1 MANEATQR
9 ARAILEEMRA
19 TLAATGV
26 PPAPTEA
33 SFVNPVA
40 REEFYQAPMAPV
52 ASPFAAMARELPAA
66 VPPAPPR
73 VAPAPA
79 PVGMPVMPPAPAVE
93 PPPAAGPTAGAAGTA
108 MPSRAQDERDR
119 ATRISKMLEQGLSG
133 GAGPVERVG
142 EAALKTYMS
151 GGRISFPEAMR
162 QIEQQ
167 EFTRAYNTA
176 TAMSGLARRFGLA
189 ETVASGRQDAAN
201 QRLVMTETMKTLRD
215 ISDDYGPEAAVAA
228 QRFLQEND
236 PDPTGSDPVAARRV
250 LSQVYNEIGRQYPR
264 IGRRAAAAGPTAA
277 GPAAQPAGLTKDE
290 NGLWVPPAGRRLTNQ
305 QEMSNRLRREGD
317 VAGADEIDAQMIRT
331 AQGAPR
337 QRQGQGKSPTDK
349 YSDAMLES
357 QTAIGLID
365 RTRGLL
371 ASGAPVG
378 AAGFLSQTLDGFRG
392 QLEQLGG
399 VIKFGQPGEAGGET
413 SLRQLQNPAGTNLLW
428 NKFTSEAGLKE
439 QFSWISRESAADA
452 QKIKSNIL
460 LLAFAVARSIE
471 PGGRLSNQDIQG
483 VLTAL
488 GAGGPLTNA
497 NQMNA
502 ALGAIE
508 DYVITRMQD
517 KYDDLKRRGLF
528 GESDPGMPFATRG
541 TPPTPG
547 ARGAPAGVGSMSDDD
562 LRRAL
567 GMQ

>member
-1 MANEATQR
+1 
-9 ARAILEEMRA
+9 
-19 TLAATGV
+19 
-26 PPAPTEA
+26 
-33 SFVNPVA
+33 
-40 REEFYQAPMAPV
+40 
-52 ASPFAAMARELPAA
+52 
-66 VPPAPPR
+66 
-73 VAPAPA
+73 
-79 PVGMPVMPPAPAVE
+79 
-93 PPPAAGPTAGAAGTA
+93 

-201 QRLVMTETMKTLRD
+201 QRMVMTETMKTLRD

>member
-1 MANEATQR
+1 
-9 ARAILEEMRA
+9 
-19 TLAATGV
+19 V
-26 PPAPTEA
+26 PTEA

-52 ASPFAAMARELPAA
+52 AFPFEAMARELPAA
-66 VPPAPPR
+66 IPPAPPR

-79 PVGMPVMPPAPAVE
+79 PVGMPVLPPAPAVV
-93 PPPAAGPTAGAAGTA
+93 PPPAAGPTVGAAGTA

-317 VAGADEIDAQMIRT
+317 IAGADEIDAQMIRT

-357 QTAIGLID
+357 QTAVGLID

-378 AAGFLSQTLDGFRG
+378 AVGFLSQTLDGFRG

-541 TPPTPG
+541 TPPAPG

>member
-9 ARAILEEMRA
+9 ARQIIEEMRA

-66 VPPAPPR
+66 IPPAPPR

-79 PVGMPVMPPAPAVE
+79 PVGMPVMLPAPAVE

-264 IGRRAAAAGPTAA
+264 IGRRAAAGPTAA

-290 NGLWVPPAGRRLTNQ
+290 QGLWVPPAGRRLTNQ

-337 QRQGQGKSPTDK
+337 QRQGQGKSPVDK
-349 YSDAMLES
+349 YSEAMLES
-357 QTAIGLID
+357 QTAVRLID

-371 ASGAPVG
+371 AGGAPVG

-528 GESDPGMPFATRG
+528 GESDPGMPFAT
-541 TPPTPG
+541 
-547 ARGAPAGVGSMSDDD
+547 VGSMSDVD